1 MRTIVKPPIQPY
13 IRKAKI
19 FTAILF
25 GGFILWGSLANLT
38 SAALAPGVVKVDTY
52 RKTVQHLD
60 GGLVRKILVR
70 EGDTV
75 KRGQILVKLDGRED
89 SANLNAIRGQ
99 IGALEAETDALKEQL
114 PSSEEQLQDLR
125 RLYRKGYSRKSQLFD
140 IERAVSKL
148 KGDIAANEK
157 RLVAMRAEAQN
168 ARAKVARKTVVAP
181 QTGVIMNLQAHTL
194 GGVITPGGTIADI
207 VPVHDKFVLEVKIK
221 PIDIDIVRPDL
232 PASVRFVAYKQRTTP
247 VIDGKVVRVSPD
259 SETDQRTG
267 ETYFSAIV
275 EVGSDQLSLTPNV
288 KLYPGMPVEVA
299 IVTGTHTMLDFL
311 LQPFFDSF
319 SHAFHEQ

>member
-1 MRTIVKPPIQPY
+1 MKPPIQPY
-13 IRKAKI
+13 IRKAKV
-19 FTAILF
+19 FTAIFF

-60 GGLVRKILVR
+60 GGLVREILVH
-70 EGDTV
+70 EGDAV
-75 KRGQILVKLDGRED
+75 KRGQVLVKLDGRED

-99 IGALEAETDALKEQL
+99 IGALEAETTALKEQL

-140 IERAVSKL
+140 VERAVSKL
-148 KGDIAANEK
+148 KGDIAANQK

-221 PIDIDIVRPDL
+221 PIDIDIVRPNL
-232 PASVRFVAYKQRTTP
+232 PANVRFVAYKQRTTP
-247 VIDGKVVRVSPD
+247 VVDGKVVRVSPD

-299 IVTGTHTMLDFL
+299 IVTGSHTMIDFL

-319 SHAFHEQ
+319 AHAFHEQ

>member
-1 MRTIVKPPIQPY
+1 M
-13 IRKAKI
+13 
-19 FTAILF
+19 
-25 GGFILWGSLANLT
+25 
-38 SAALAPGVVKVDTY
+38 VKVDTY

-60 GGLVRKILVR
+60 GGLVREILVH
-70 EGDTV
+70 EGDAV
-75 KRGQILVKLDGRED
+75 KRGQVLVKLDGRED

-99 IGALEAETDALKEQL
+99 IGALEAETTALKEQL

-140 IERAVSKL
+140 VERAVSKL
-148 KGDIAANEK
+148 KGDIAANQK

-221 PIDIDIVRPDL
+221 PIDIDIVRPNL
-232 PASVRFVAYKQRTTP
+232 PANVRFVAYKQRTTP
-247 VIDGKVVRVSPD
+247 VVDGKVVRVSPD

-275 EVGSDQLSLTPNV
+275 EVGSNQLSLTPNV

-299 IVTGTHTMLDFL
+299 IVTGSHTMIDFL

-319 SHAFHEQ
+319 AHAFHEQ